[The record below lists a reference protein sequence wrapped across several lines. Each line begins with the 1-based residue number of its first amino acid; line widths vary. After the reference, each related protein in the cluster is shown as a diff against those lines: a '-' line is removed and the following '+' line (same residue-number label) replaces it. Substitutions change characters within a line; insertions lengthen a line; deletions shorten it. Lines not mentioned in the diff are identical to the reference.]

1 MAGPCE
7 VWFYHLERTALEQ
20 ALPDLLEKTLAK
32 GWRALVRTTDPARL
46 EQLDEHLWTWKD
58 DSFLPHGVAGE
69 VHAAREPVLLTA
81 EADNANAA
89 DALFLIHQAELPS
102 LDGYQRCILL
112 FDGRD
117 EAALQ
122 SARAQWKAVKAAGH
136 PASYWQESP
145 GRGWVK
151 QA

>member
-1 MAGPCE
+1 LADRCE
-7 VWFYHLERTALEQ
+7 VWFYHLERTPLEQ

-32 GWRALVRTTDPARL
+32 GWRALVRTADPARL
-46 EQLDEHLWTWKD
+46 DQLDEHLWTWKD
-58 DSFLPHGVAGE
+58 DSFLPHGIAGE

-89 DALFLIHQAELPS
+89 DALFIIHEAEIPS
-102 LDGYQRCILL
+102 LDGYQRCVLL

-122 SARAQWKAVKAAGH
+122 AARAQWKTVKAAGH
-136 PASYWQESP
+136 PVSYWQESP